1 MRHQPPAEELLRSAG
16 IELEVRDLLREAWTP
31 ERLRPFFG
39 RLPVAE
45 WFNPSAPAIKY
56 GELDVS
62 ELSAE
67 QALEL
72 MVAQPLLIRRP
83 LIRCGMHYMVDFDT
97 VGINAAAVQR
107 PAASAGTEH
116 QRLFAGHQ
124 LGARLQPRR
133 EHAAMSRAA
142 LCGGRSQRQPG
153 WLAQIIRAQREGR
166 SCLPQHLGSTRRS
179 TPSS

>member
-1 MRHQPPAEELLRSAG
+1 MSCIIFYEKPGCATNRLQKELLRSAG

-83 LIRCGMHYMVDFDT
+83 LIRCGMHYMVDFDL
-97 VGINAAAVQR
+97 VGINAWLPCKGRLPALAPSISGCSLGTSSVLGCS
-107 PAASAGTEH
+107 PAAS
-116 QRLFAGHQ
+116 
-124 LGARLQPRR
+124 
-133 EHAAMSRAA
+133 
-142 LCGGRSQRQPG
+142 
-153 WLAQIIRAQREGR
+153 
-166 SCLPQHLGSTRRS
+166 
-179 TPSS
+179 TPA